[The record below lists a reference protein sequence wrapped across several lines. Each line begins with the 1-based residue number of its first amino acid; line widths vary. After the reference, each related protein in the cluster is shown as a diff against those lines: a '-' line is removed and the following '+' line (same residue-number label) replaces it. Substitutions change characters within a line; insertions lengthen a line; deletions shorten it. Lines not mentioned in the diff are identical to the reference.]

1 MAWLYPLLM
10 LLGSIWRS
18 DLRPVVRASPV
29 SYLSN
34 SQYDLII
41 VAHEDDWQL
50 FMGDAIAERSNA
62 RDSLIFVYLTAGDDG
77 RDSLYWKT
85 RERAAVAS
93 ARALDADTRSE
104 AVGARCVA
112 SLVRAHS
119 IRKCTV
125 GKTISYFLRLPD
137 GGRDGRGFGRYG
149 SQSLR
154 KLRRDPAGSIAA
166 IDGSTSYRGW
176 TDLAATVGELAPSS
190 EEGRT
195 TIVHTTDPSIR
206 INPHDHFDHRMAGL
220 LVEKLR
226 VSRGW
231 SVLYYVGYALGTRS
245 ANRSGD
251 QVRDK
256 TALFRVYDAE
266 MIRADP
272 RWSAYREHPGF
283 YSQCM
288 SRTYVRRATGARHR

>member
-1 MAWLYPLLM
+1 
-10 LLGSIWRS
+10 
-18 DLRPVVRASPV
+18 
-29 SYLSN
+29 
-34 SQYDLII
+34 
-41 VAHEDDWQL
+41 
-50 FMGDAIAERSNA
+50 
-62 RDSLIFVYLTAGDDG
+62 
-77 RDSLYWKT
+77 
-85 RERAAVAS
+85 
-93 ARALDADTRSE
+93 
-104 AVGARCVA
+104 
-112 SLVRAHS
+112 
-119 IRKCTV
+119 
-125 GKTISYFLRLPD
+125 
-137 GGRDGRGFGRYG
+137 
-149 SQSLR
+149 
-154 KLRRDPAGSIAA
+154 
-166 IDGSTSYRGW
+166 
-176 TDLAATVGELAPSS
+176 
-190 EEGRT
+190 
-195 TIVHTTDPSIR
+195 
-206 INPHDHFDHRMAGL
+206 MAGL